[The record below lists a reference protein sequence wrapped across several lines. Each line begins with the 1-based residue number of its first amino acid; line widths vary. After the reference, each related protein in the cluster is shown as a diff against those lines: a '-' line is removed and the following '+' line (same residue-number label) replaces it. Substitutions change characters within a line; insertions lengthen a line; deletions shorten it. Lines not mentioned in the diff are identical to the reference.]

1 MLGRTLDDRYL
12 ILRQIG
18 QGGMGAVYEARHVGT
33 NRRVAVKVI
42 LKEAM
47 MGEQIAR
54 FQREARIVGA
64 VESQHITQVFDTGVD
79 RATGCPYIAMEYL
92 DGDDVHVLLRR
103 NGPLPVD
110 LAMRVAS
117 QACAGLS
124 RAHDAGVVHRDI
136 KSGNLFLHK
145 NEPGTRIVKLLDFGI
160 AKVGQDL
167 GDGGLTK
174 TGALVGSPLY
184 MSPEQARGRPC
195 DPRSDIFSLGVTLY
209 EMLGGRRP
217 FEDVT
222 QLGELIVKICSEPA
236 RWIQDVAP
244 WVPAEL
250 AGVVQRALAIEPSA
264 RYQSAAEMAAALR
277 AMLPGGHHV
286 EEAMLVPIDPSLRSR
301 VAPRGSPHENT
312 GDPRALSV
320 SNAARAM
327 TPTGAPPKK
336 RSLTGVAIG
345 GAIAAM
351 VLGGG
356 ISIFVFRGGGAPI
369 EGSGTSVASPAD
381 TASST
386 GATGTNGSTGTNG
399 TTGTNAASGASSVPG
414 VVPAE
419 ASGSPSAEPTA
430 SASASAT
437 ASASQIPGKTP
448 PTKTSKP
455 VTKPRNDDETSRK

>member
-145 NEPGTRIVKLLDFGI
+145 NEPGSRIVKLLDFGI
-160 AKVGQDL
+160 AKVGHEL
-167 GDGGLTK
+167 GDGGITK

-250 AGVVQRALAIEPSA
+250 AGVVQRALAIEPSG

-277 AMLPGGHHV
+277 AMLPAGHHV
-286 EEAMLVPIDPSLRSR
+286 DEAMLVPIDPSLRSR

-320 SNAARAM
+320 SNAARAI

-336 RSLTGVAIG
+336 SSLAGVAIG
-345 GAIAAM
+345 GVIGAL

-356 ISIFVFRGGGAPI
+356 LSLFLLRGRGASAADPA
-369 EGSGTSVASPAD
+369 TSTPAPAD

-386 GATGTNGSTGTNG
+386 GASAPNGTNG
-399 TTGTNAASGASSVPG
+399 TT
-414 VVPAE
+414 VVPAPT
-419 ASGSPSAEPTA
+419 ASETASAPASAEPSA

-437 ASASQIPGKTP
+437 AAASQIPGKAP
-448 PTKTSKP
+448 PAKTSKP

>member
-1 MLGRTLDDRYL
+1 VIGRTLDERYL

-47 MGEQIAR
+47 MAEQVAR

-64 VESQHITQVFDTGVD
+64 VESQHITQVFDTGID

-92 DGDDVHVLLRR
+92 DGEDVHVLLRR
-103 NGPLPVD
+103 NGPIPVD
-110 LAMRVAS
+110 LAMRIAS
-117 QACAGLS
+117 QACAGLG

-145 NEPGTRIVKLLDFGI
+145 NEPGHRLVKLLDFGI
-160 AKVGQDL
+160 AKAGGDL
-167 GDGGLTK
+167 GDGGITK

-250 AGVVQRALAIEPSA
+250 AGIVQRALAIEPSN

-277 AMLPGGHHV
+277 AMLPAGHGI
-286 EEAMLVPIDPSLRSR
+286 EEPMLVPMGPDLRSR

-312 GDPRALSV
+312 GDPRALSRDG
-320 SNAARAM
+320 AASGPKPRRDERAFSMSTSRAM
-327 TPTGAPPKK
+327 TPATPASPPK
-336 RSLTGVAIG
+336 RSMTGIAIG
-345 GAIAAM
+345 GALGAM
-351 VLGGG
+351 ALGGA
-356 ISIFVFRGGGAPI
+356 ISIFVFRGRATPEPEPATTAVAASSVPPSEPTAAPA
-369 EGSGTSVASPAD
+369 T

-386 GATGTNGSTGTNG
+386 VTVT
-399 TTGTNAASGASSVPG
+399 
-414 VVPAE
+414 
-419 ASGSPSAEPTA
+419 AEPTA
-430 SASASAT
+430 SATATVSASVTVSAT
-437 ASASQIPGKTP
+437 AGKPPPGK
-448 PTKTSKP
+448 PTKP
-455 VTKPRNDDETSRK
+455 GTKPKSDDETSRK

>member
-1 MLGRTLDDRYL
+1 VIGRTLDDRYL

-47 MGEQIAR
+47 MAEQIAR

-92 DGDDVHVLLRR
+92 DGDDAGALLRKT
-103 NGPLPVD
+103 GPLPID
-110 LAMRVAS
+110 LAMRIAS
-117 QACAGLS
+117 QACAGLA

-145 NEPGTRIVKLLDFGI
+145 NEPGSRIVKLLDFGI
-160 AKVGQDL
+160 AKVGHEL

-184 MSPEQARGRPC
+184 MSPEQARGRPV
-195 DPRSDIFSLGVTLY
+195 DPRSDIFSLGITLY

-217 FEDVT
+217 NEEIT

-250 AGVVQRALAIEPSA
+250 AGIVHKAVAIEPSA
-264 RYQSAAEMAAALR
+264 RYQSAAEFAAALR
-277 AMLPGGHHV
+277 AMLPMGHHI
-286 EEAMLVPIDPSLRSR
+286 EETMLVPIDPALRSR
-301 VAPRGSPHENT
+301 TAPRGSPLANT
-312 GDPRALSV
+312 GNPRALSV
-320 SNAARAM
+320 GGVSSSGTTTVGQPKSSAA
-327 TPTGAPPKK
+327 GF
-336 RSLTGVAIG
+336 VIG
-345 GAIAAM
+345 GAIAALA
-351 VLGGG
+351 LGGG
-356 ISIFVFRGGGAPI
+356 VAFYALRNRGPEAAPTSVPAASAPSGA
-369 EGSGTSVASPAD
+369 TSVASGSPTITPAP
-381 TASST
+381 TASETAS
-386 GATGTNGSTGTNG
+386 AAGSAG
-399 TTGTNAASGASSVPG
+399 
-414 VVPAE
+414 
-419 ASGSPSAEPTA
+419 PSAAPTSASAAPTTASAAPGPTA
-430 SASASAT
+430 SANVKAP
-437 ASASQIPGKTP
+437 IKTN
-448 PTKTSKP
+448 KP
-455 VTKPRNDDETSRK
+455 IKKSDDETSRH